1 MIKQKVFYLLQIA
14 FGYVNILVGLASKK
28 VISRLVVIIVVFV
41 VVFVVVVVVVS
52 GTKIENLQIKF

>member
-28 VISRLVVIIVVFV
+28 VISRLVVIIVVF
-41 VVFVVVVVVVS
+41 FVVVVVVS